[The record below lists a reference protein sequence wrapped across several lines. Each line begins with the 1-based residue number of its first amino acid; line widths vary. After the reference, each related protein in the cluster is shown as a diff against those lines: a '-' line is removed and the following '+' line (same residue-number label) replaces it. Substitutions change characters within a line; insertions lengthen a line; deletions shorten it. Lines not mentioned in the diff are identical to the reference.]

1 MRQLITKILKRFGY
15 VKQTSY
21 RFYIKNTD
29 WIQVVVSPKGIYN
42 KTVEGHTLPIS
53 ELAIYKGE
61 CLKLEDTYNPDRTKE
76 TDLLE
81 WYNMGDSEIIEGDGM
96 MKQIGKSNRKTW
108 EEIKKSFDK
117 MSPEDIQRIIENS
130 NNKS

>member
-1 MRQLITKILKRFGY
+1 MRKLLTKILKRFGY

-21 RFYIKNTD
+21 RFYIKDTD